1 MKPDIIFFDGHCLL
15 CHGAVSF
22 IIRRDPGARFLFA
35 PLDTPVA
42 KAALIRGGRPPSDRG
57 SIILAEGDQLY
68 DQSTAALRIARRLRG
83 LWPLLYILIVVPR
96 PLRDAVYRWIARHR
110 YRWFGKVAECPLP
123 TPDIRDRFLV

>member
-1 MKPDIIFFDGHCLL
+1 MKPDIIYFDGHCLL